1 MMQAIGIDAV
11 EIARFAQWHTKSL
24 TSLQRVF
31 SKAEIAYALENSAKS
46 AERFAVRFA
55 AKEAFLKAVQQLFP
69 VHTFSLL
76 KILKYCSIEK
86 TSTDQP
92 YLIIDWH
99 QLIGQDI
106 PTISH
111 SVSLTHTHTTAFAVV
126 MLYKKSP

>member
-1 MMQAIGIDAV
+1 MIQAIGIDAV
-11 EIARFAQWHTKSL
+11 DIERFSQWHTKSL
-24 TSLQRVF
+24 TSLRRIF
-31 SKAEIAYALENSAKS
+31 SEAEIAYALENSVKS

-69 VHTFSLL
+69 THIFSLL
-76 KILKYCSIEK
+76 KILKYCSVEK
-86 TSTDQP
+86 TTTGQP

-99 QLIGQDI
+99 QLLGHDM

-126 MLYKKSP
+126 LLYKRSP